1 MTTID
6 LKRRVIDR
14 INKVNDYSLLKD
26 LMRIL
31 DDSDDNEIHRLSQA
45 HKIAI
50 QTAINQIENGE
61 FLTNDQADKE
71 IKEWLNK

>member
-1 MTTID
+1 MTTVD
-6 LKRRVIDR
+6 LKRRVIGR
-14 INKVNDYSLLKD
+14 INKVNDYSLLMD

-31 DDSDDNEIHRLSQA
+31 DDRDDNEIHRLSHS

-71 IKEWLNK
+71 IDEWLNK